1 MGSCVKEGRTAGPSA
16 ALGMTKG
23 SEVTFIKSCQ
33 MDRKKLQLRSW
44 LGRRDDK
51 EERVT
56 GMGSCAGE
64 GRTAGPSASLG
75 MTRGAR

>member
-1 MGSCVKEGRTAGPSA
+1 MASRQPQNLFRCAPVRAGGIQVERVTAMGSCVKEGRTAGPSA

-44 LGRRDDK
+44 L
-51 EERVT
+51 
-56 GMGSCAGE
+56 A
-64 GRTAGPSASLG
+64 
-75 MTRGAR
+75 